1 MDMPTP
7 GARTET
13 EPAPPTEAPKHRATS
28 LSRLPSIIVVVVAIA
43 IAALSIWYLVR
54 GEPLLVQG
62 EVDATRFDIA
72 ARVDGRVGEI
82 PVARGENVA
91 ANAVLVRID
100 NPETIAK
107 HEQAQAA
114 KIVAE
119 AQLANINVGTRAEV
133 IAARKAALERA
144 QAGLVLAQKTYERV
158 RQRAEQGNAPQA
170 RLDQATDGLHGAE
183 RAVDQAQSAYD
194 Q

>member
-13 EPAPPTEAPKHRATS
+13 EPSPPTESPKHRAAS
-28 LSRLPSIIVVVVAIA
+28 HSRLPSIIVVVVAIA

-82 PVARGENVA
+82 PVMRGENVA
-91 ANAVLVRID
+91 ADALLVQID
-100 NPETIAK
+100 NPETLAK
-107 HEQAQAA
+107 
-114 KIVAE
+114 
-119 AQLANINVGTRAEV
+119 
-133 IAARKAALERA
+133 RA
-144 QAGLVLAQKTYERV
+144 QALAATGV
-158 RQRAEQGNAPQA
+158 TDTQRANI
-170 RLDQATDGLHGAE
+170 DG
-183 RAVDQAQSAYD
+183 
-194 Q
+194 